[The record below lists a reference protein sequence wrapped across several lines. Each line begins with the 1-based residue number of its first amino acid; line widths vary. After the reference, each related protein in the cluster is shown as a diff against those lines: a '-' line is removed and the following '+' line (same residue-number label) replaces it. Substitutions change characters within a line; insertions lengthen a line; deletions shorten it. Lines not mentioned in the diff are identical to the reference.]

1 LILRENC
8 HDVDGRGEKK
18 GEDEN
23 ERGKNVIVLDEKIS
37 S

>member
-1 LILRENC
+1 MRKNRY
-8 HDVDGRGEKK
+8 DVDGRGEKN

-23 ERGKNVIVLDEKIS
+23 ERGKNVIVLDEKFS